1 MMCAILFL
9 SFTGCSFGGDEKV
22 ILYEMESYD
31 RTKQG
36 SKRVITDVKIIDIF
50 ERAQNEAVKQFGI
63 ADMLPP
69 HYKVV
74 LRDMSYFLWLYEED
88 NAGRTMNV
96 NNTHTVYSIDKKSLN
111 ELSEALRVYF
121 PLLSQN

>member
-1 MMCAILFL
+1 MCAILFL